1 MDERKK
7 LILDIIIKDFI
18 ATGQPVASNSMVEKH
33 DLPFSPATVRNEMA
47 ELEAEGWIAQPY
59 TSAGRIPTE
68 KAYILHI
75 QGAAPAT
82 LPKREEAVLG
92 DCFGEAEARQ
102 TAKNLAHLSGLA
114 VVWAFHKYH
123 VYYTGLTNLLQ
134 QPEFDRPN
142 LVYDMSAIIDRVD
155 EIVGD
160 IFDTTAFEPG
170 IVLGQDSPFGA
181 FSGAILSRYRSADSI
196 GLIGILGPLRMDYHA
211 NLSRLD
217 FLIKRLTAKPS
228 LAN

>member
-1 MDERKK
+1 MDERKR
-7 LILDIIIKDFI
+7 LILDIIIKDFV
-18 ATGQPVASNSMVEKH
+18 ASGQPVASNSMVEKY

-68 KAYILHI
+68 KAYLLHI
-75 QGAAPAT
+75 ENIAAEA
-82 LPKREEAVLG
+82 LPKREEALLA

-102 TAKNLAHLSGLA
+102 TAKNLAQLSGLA

-123 VYYTGLTNLLQ
+123 VYYTGLSNLLQ
-134 QPEFDRPN
+134 QPEFERPN

-160 IFDTTAFEPG
+160 IFDDTPFEPR
-170 IVLGQDSPFGA
+170 IVIGQESPFGA

-196 GLIGILGPLRMDYHA
+196 GLIGILGPLRMDYQK

-217 FLIKRLTAKPS
+217 FLAKRLTAKPS
-228 LAN
+228 LSN